1 MVFIL
6 KNHIVTRIGKVT
18 ASAMLVSSLVLPLGT
33 STIHNV
39 EAASANVKVQIL
51 SVNDFH
57 GQLDK
62 SSKVGNDTVGTA
74 AYLAAHLK
82 KREADNPNN
91 TIKIHAGDA
100 VGASRPV
107 SALLQDEP
115 TIEMFNKLGFDIG
128 TLGNHEFDEGVDEM
142 NRLIKGGEHEKTK
155 HHGTF
160 EGAQFPYISANVV
173 DSKTK
178 QPILDPYIIK
188 EAGGEKIGF
197 IGITLASTPTI
208 VTPSGVAGVDFTDE
222 VTAINKY
229 TAELKEQ
236 GIKAIIVIAHNPGT
250 SDTDGT
256 NAVGEA
262 IDFANTVD
270 DEVDVIFAAHNHK
283 YLKATVDNKLLVQAY
298 SSGTAFADVD
308 LEIDPA
314 THDIV
319 KKEAEIANTSWT
331 GMEPDQEI
339 DALVNKYKEET
350 DKITEEIVGE
360 AEVNLT
366 KDQNEDGESILGNV
380 IADSMRAEMK
390 TDFGFMNPGGIRASI
405 DKGPINWGH
414 VFTVEPFGND
424 LVSMNL
430 TGAQVRTLLNQQW
443 TETKTNI
450 LQLSGLNY
458 TWSADLPIGK
468 RVLDITLPNG
478 DKIDPAKTYSAT
490 VNNFMAEGGD
500 NYTILRDGTNKV
512 TGAVDFDALL
522 KYVKANSPLKGSIEG
537 RIKKVT
543 KTTIEPAIVNP
554 ISDKD
559 TIIEGKTE
567 SGAAI
572 VASVNN
578 KEIGKTTADATGLF
592 KIQIKP
598 QAAGTV
604 ITVTATESAQN
615 TSKTTITVTDLTA
628 PAAPIVQAVSDHA
641 KSVTGK
647 AEANATVNVK
657 IGKNTYTVKAD
668 QKGAFTVKIPSQKA
682 GALLAVSVIDAA
694 GNVSKTVKVTVID
707 KTAPQTPSQLKASP
721 GTVTGKAEA
730 RSTVYVKA
738 GSKTVGK
745 ATASKSGTFKV
756 KIKKQKAGKIL
767 SVYAVDKAG
776 NKSPAKKI
784 TIKTAAP
791 AVAKV
796 KASAKKVTG
805 KAEANSTVYVK
816 AGTKTL
822 GHAKAAKNG
831 TFTVAIKKQK
841 AGTTLTVYSK
851 DKKGKTSLTTTVIVK
866 K

>member
-1 MVFIL
+1 
-6 KNHIVTRIGKVT
+6 
-18 ASAMLVSSLVLPLGT
+18 MLVSSLVLPLGT
-33 STIHNV
+33 ST

-62 SSKVGNDTVGTA
+62 SSKVGNETVGTA

-115 TIEMFNKLGFDIG
+115 TIEMFNKLKFDIG
-128 TLGNHEFDEGVDEM
+128 TLGNHEFDEGVEEM
-142 NRLIKGGEHEKTK
+142 KRLIKGGVHAKTK
-155 HHGTF
+155 HHGSF

-173 DSKTK
+173 DSTTK

-197 IGITLASTPTI
+197 IGITLATTPSI

-229 TAELKEQ
+229 TTELKKQ
-236 GIKAIIVIAHNPGT
+236 GIKAIVVIAHNPGT
-250 SDTDGT
+250 SNTDGT
-256 NAVGEA
+256 NAEGEA
-262 IDFANTVD
+262 IDFANKVD

-283 YLKATVDNKLLVQAY
+283 HLNATVDNKLLVQAY

-319 KKEAEIANTSWT
+319 KKDAVIANTTWT
-331 GMEPDQEI
+331 GIEPDQEI
-339 DALVNKYKEET
+339 NELVNKYKEET

-360 AEVNLT
+360 AAVSLT

-380 IADSMRAEMK
+380 IADSMRTEMK

-405 DKGPINWGH
+405 DKGPINWGN

-424 LVSMNL
+424 LVSLNI
-430 TGAQVRTLLNQQW
+430 TGEQVRTLLNQQW

-450 LQLSGLNY
+450 LQLSGLSY
-458 TWSADLPIGK
+458 TWSAELPIGK

-522 KYVKANSPLKGSIEG
+522 SYVKANSPLKGSIEG

-559 TIIEGKTE
+559 SVIEGKTE
-567 SGAAI
+567 SGAAV
-572 VASVNN
+572 VAAVNN
-578 KEIGKTTADATGLF
+578 KEIGKATADAAGLF

-598 QAAGTV
+598 QAAGTF
-604 ITVTATESAQN
+604 ITVTATDSAQR
-615 TSKTTITVTDLTA
+615 SSETILTVTDLTA
-628 PAAPIVQAVSDHA
+628 PAAPAVHAVSDLA
-641 KSVTGK
+641 KTVTGK
-647 AEANATVNVK
+647 AEANATLTVK
-657 IGKNTYTVKAD
+657 IGKKTYTAKAD
-668 QKGAFTVKIPSQKA
+668 TKGNFSITIPSQIA
-682 GALLAVSVIDAA
+682 GTRIDVSAIDAA
-694 GNVSKTVKVTVID
+694 GNVSKTVKITVID
-707 KTAPQTPSQLKASP
+707 KTAPATPSQLKATP
-721 GTVTGKAEA
+721 GTVTGKTEA

-738 GSKTVGK
+738 GSKVVGK

-756 KIKKQKAGKIL
+756 KIKKQKVGKNL
-767 SVYAVDKAG
+767 SVYAIDKAG
-776 NKSPAKKI
+776 NKSVAKKI

-791 AVAKV
+791 AVTNI
-796 KASAKKVTG
+796 KADAKKVTG

-816 AGTKTL
+816 AGNKTL
-822 GHAKAAKNG
+822 GHTKASKNG
-831 TFTVAIKKQK
+831 KFTVAIKKQK
-841 AGTTLTVYSK
+841 AGTALTVYSK
-851 DKKGKTSLTTTVIVK
+851 DKKGSISYTTTVIVSK
-866 K
+866 

>member
-1 MVFIL
+1 M

-33 STIHNV
+33 TTIHNV

-82 KREADNPNN
+82 KHEAANPNN

-115 TIEMFNKLGFDIG
+115 TIEMFNKLKFDIG
-128 TLGNHEFDEGVDEM
+128 TLGNHEFDEGVEEM
-142 NRLIKGGEHEKTK
+142 KRLINGGEHANTK
-155 HHGTF
+155 HHGSF

-188 EAGGEKIGF
+188 ESGGEKIGF
-197 IGITLASTPTI
+197 IGITLAGTPSI

-229 TAELKEQ
+229 TTELKEQ
-236 GIKAIIVIAHNPGT
+236 GIKAIVVIAHNPGT
-250 SDTDGT
+250 SNTDGT
-256 NAVGEA
+256 NPDGEA
-262 IDFANTVD
+262 INFANTVD
-270 DEVDVIFAAHNHK
+270 DEVDVIFAAHNHR
-283 YLKATVDNKLLVQAY
+283 YLNATVDNKLLVQAY
-298 SSGTAFADVD
+298 SSGTALADVD

-319 KKEAEIANTSWT
+319 KKEAVIANTTWA
-331 GMEPDQEI
+331 GIEPDQEI
-339 DALVNKYKEET
+339 DALVKKYKEET

-360 AEVNLT
+360 AAVNLT

-405 DKGPINWGH
+405 DKGPINWGN

-424 LVSMNL
+424 LVSLNI
-430 TGAQVRTLLNQQW
+430 TGEQVRTLLNQQW

-458 TWSADLPIGK
+458 TWSAELPIGK

-512 TGAVDFDALL
+512 TGPVDFDALL
-522 KYVKANSPLKGSIEG
+522 TYVKANSPLKGSIEG

-559 TIIEGKTE
+559 SVIEGKTE

-572 VASVNN
+572 VAAVNN
-578 KEIGKTTADATGLF
+578 KEIGKATADAAGLF

-604 ITVTATESAQN
+604 ITVTATDSAQR
-615 TSKTTITVTDLTA
+615 SSETTLTVTDLTA
-628 PAAPIVQAVSDHA
+628 PAAPTVHAVSDAA
-641 KSVTGK
+641 KMVTGK
-647 AEANATVNVK
+647 AEANSTVSVK
-657 IGKNTYTVKAD
+657 IGKKAYTAKAD
-668 QKGAFTVKIPSQKA
+668 TKGNFSITIPSQKA
-682 GALLAVSVIDAA
+682 ATRLDISAVDAA
-694 GNVSKTVKVTVID
+694 GNVSKVVKVTVID
-707 KTAPQTPSQLKASP
+707 KTAPATPSQLKATP
-721 GTVTGKAEA
+721 GTVTGKTEA

-738 GSKTVGK
+738 GSKLVGK

-756 KIKKQKAGKIL
+756 KIKKQKVGKNL
-767 SVYAVDKAG
+767 SVYSVDKAG
-776 NKSPAKKI
+776 NKSVAKKI

-791 AVAKV
+791 AVTKV
-796 KASAKKVTG
+796 KANAKKVTG
-805 KAEANSTVYVK
+805 KAEVNSTVYVK
-816 AGTKTL
+816 AGNKTL
-822 GHAKAAKNG
+822 GHAKASKNG
-831 TFTVAIKKQK
+831 KFTVVIKKQK
-841 AGTTLTVYSK
+841 AGTALTVYSK
-851 DKKGKTSLTTTVIVK
+851 DKKGSTSYSTTLIVSK
-866 K
+866 

>member
-1 MVFIL
+1 
-6 KNHIVTRIGKVT
+6 
-18 ASAMLVSSLVLPLGT
+18 MLVSSLVLPLGT

-39 EAASANVKVQIL
+39 EAAAANVKVQIL

-128 TLGNHEFDEGVDEM
+128 TLGNHEFDEGVKEM
-142 NRLIKGGEHEKTK
+142 RRLIDGGEHAKTK
-155 HHGTF
+155 HHGSF

-197 IGITLASTPTI
+197 IGITLAGTPSI

-222 VTAINKY
+222 VAAINKY
-229 TAELKEQ
+229 TTELKEQ
-236 GIKAIIVIAHNPGT
+236 GIKAIVVIAHNPGT
-250 SDTDGT
+250 SDTDGK
-256 NAVGEA
+256 NADGEA
-262 IDFANTVD
+262 IDFANKVD

-283 YLKATVDNKLLVQAY
+283 YLNATVDNKLLVQAY

-319 KKEAEIANTSWT
+319 KKEAEIANTTWT
-331 GMEPDQEI
+331 GIEPDQEI
-339 DALVNKYKEET
+339 DALVKKYKEET

-360 AEVNLT
+360 AAVNLT

-405 DKGPINWGH
+405 DKGPINWGS

-424 LVSMNL
+424 LVSLNI
-430 TGAQVRTLLNQQW
+430 TGEQVRTLLNQQW

-450 LQLSGLNY
+450 LQLSGLSY
-458 TWSADLPIGK
+458 TWSAELPIGK

-478 DKIDPAKTYSAT
+478 EKIDPVKTYSAT

-500 NYTILRDGTNKV
+500 SYTILRNGTNKV
-512 TGAVDFDALL
+512 TGPVDFDALL
-522 KYVKANSPLKGSIEG
+522 SFVKANSPLKGSIEG
-537 RIKKVT
+537 RIKKIT
-543 KTTIEPAIVNP
+543 KTTIEPVIVNP

-559 TIIEGKTE
+559 SVIEGKTE

-578 KEIGKTTADATGLF
+578 KEIGKVTADAAGLF

-604 ITVTATESAQN
+604 ITVTATDSSQR
-615 TSKTTITVTDLTA
+615 TSETTLTVADLTA
-628 PAAPIVQAVSDHA
+628 PAAPTVHAVSDFTKA
-641 KSVTGK
+641 VTGK
-647 AEANATVNVK
+647 AEANSTVSVK
-657 IGKNTYTVKAD
+657 IGKKTYTAKVD
-668 QKGAFTVKIPSQKA
+668 TKGTFSVTIPSQKA
-682 GALLAVSVIDAA
+682 GTRLELSAVDSD
-694 GNVSKTVKVTVID
+694 GNVSKVVKVTVID
-707 KTAPQTPSQLKASP
+707 NTAPSTPSQLKATP
-721 GTVTGKAEA
+721 GNITGKTEA
-730 RSTVYVKA
+730 QSTVYVKA
-738 GSKTVGK
+738 GSKVVGK

-756 KIKKQKAGKIL
+756 KIKKQKVGNIL

-776 NKSPAKKI
+776 NKSAVKKI

-791 AVAKV
+791 AVTKV
-796 KASAKKVTG
+796 KANAKKVTG
-805 KAEANSTVYVK
+805 KAEVNSTVYVK
-816 AGTKTL
+816 VGNKTL

-831 TFTVAIKKQK
+831 KFTVAINKQK
-841 AGTTLTVYSK
+841 AGTALTVYSK
-851 DKKGKTSLTTTVIVK
+851 DKKGSTSYSTTVIVSK
-866 K
+866 

>member
-1 MVFIL
+1 M
-6 KNHIVTRIGKVT
+6 TRIGKVT

-39 EAASANVKVQIL
+39 EAAAANVKVQIL

-128 TLGNHEFDEGVDEM
+128 TLGNHEFDEGVKEM
-142 NRLIKGGEHEKTK
+142 RRLIDGGEHAKTK
-155 HHGTF
+155 HHGSF

-197 IGITLASTPTI
+197 IGITLAGTPSI

-222 VTAINKY
+222 VAAINKY
-229 TAELKEQ
+229 TTELKEQ
-236 GIKAIIVIAHNPGT
+236 GIKAIVVIAHNPGT
-250 SDTDGT
+250 SDTDGK
-256 NAVGEA
+256 NADGEA
-262 IDFANTVD
+262 IDFANKVD

-283 YLKATVDNKLLVQAY
+283 YLNATVDNKLLVQAY

-319 KKEAEIANTSWT
+319 KKEAEIANTTWT
-331 GMEPDQEI
+331 GIEPDQEI
-339 DALVNKYKEET
+339 DALVKKYKEET

-360 AEVNLT
+360 AAVNLT

-405 DKGPINWGH
+405 DKGPINWGSI
-414 VFTVEPFGND
+414 FTVEPFGND
-424 LVSMNL
+424 LVSLNI
-430 TGAQVRTLLNQQW
+430 TGEQVRTLLNQQW

-450 LQLSGLNY
+450 LQLSGLSY
-458 TWSADLPIGK
+458 TWSAELPIGK

-478 DKIDPAKTYSAT
+478 EKIDPVKTYSAT

-500 NYTILRDGTNKV
+500 SYTILRNGTNKV
-512 TGAVDFDALL
+512 TGPVDFDALL
-522 KYVKANSPLKGSIEG
+522 SFVKANSPLKGSIEG
-537 RIKKVT
+537 RIKKIT

-559 TIIEGKTE
+559 SVIEGKTE

-578 KEIGKTTADATGLF
+578 KEIGKVTADAAGLF

-604 ITVTATESAQN
+604 ITVTATDSSQR
-615 TSKTTITVTDLTA
+615 TSETTLTVADLTA
-628 PAAPIVQAVSDHA
+628 PAAPTVHAVSDFA
-641 KSVTGK
+641 KAVTGK
-647 AEANATVNVK
+647 AEANSTVSVK
-657 IGKNTYTVKAD
+657 IGKKTYTAKVD
-668 QKGAFTVKIPSQKA
+668 TKGTFSVTIPSQKA
-682 GALLAVSVIDAA
+682 GTRLELSAVDSA
-694 GNVSKTVKVTVID
+694 GNVSKVVKVTVID
-707 KTAPQTPSQLKASP
+707 NTAPSTPSQLKATP
-721 GTVTGKAEA
+721 GNITGKTEA
-730 RSTVYVKA
+730 QSTVYVEA
-738 GSKTVGK
+738 GSKVVGK

-756 KIKKQKAGKIL
+756 KIKKQKVGNNL

-776 NKSPAKKI
+776 NKSAVKKI

-791 AVAKV
+791 AVTKV
-796 KASAKKVTG
+796 KANAKKVTG
-805 KAEANSTVYVK
+805 KAEVNSTVYVK
-816 AGTKTL
+816 VGNKTL

-831 TFTVAIKKQK
+831 KFTVAINKQK
-841 AGTTLTVYSK
+841 AGTALTVYSK
-851 DKKGKTSLTTTVIVK
+851 DKKGSTSYSTTVIVSK
-866 K
+866 